1 MNLRRIKYALLRLS
15 PEEKVISVACV
26 VVLASAFMPWFS
38 ISLINGKSSSLTAF
52 DGSMGIIGFVVFLF
66 TALTL
71 GFVLA
76 NHLKIKLPSFG
87 YKKEQISLFF
97 LGESA
102 FLLLLTIAMY
112 TKESFEYS
120 NAEIRFGLYGA
131 LAGAIL
137 GTFAAFAQIQKR
149 QKKNVESF
157 FNHEEAE
164 VESVQEINLEA
175 EYPPIKSP
183 EPIAEE
189 TVQKPVEQGKFFYA
203 EEAGKTQESA
213 DEQIKAK
220 EEIVAVSRPEQAG
233 EDEMAENVE
242 VDEAQKDFFAREA
255 GIKVDMDSVKPV
267 KKSEPVSEV
276 KKKPVNESG
285 DFYDDL

>member
-1 MNLRRIKYALLRLS
+1 MNIRRIKYALLRLS
-15 PEEKVISVACV
+15 PEEKVISVACI
-26 VVLASAFMPWFS
+26 VVLAGTFMPWFS
-38 ISLINGKSSSLTAF
+38 VALLDGKSSTLTGF

-87 YKKEQISLFF
+87 YKKEQINLFF
-97 LGESA
+97 LGESS

-131 LAGAIL
+131 LAGAFL
-137 GTFAAFAQIQKR
+137 GTFAAFAQIQKQ

-157 FNHEEAE
+157 FNHEEVAE
-164 VESVQEINLEA
+164 ETPKEVPETKEMDLEA
-175 EYPPIKSP
+175 EYPPIKSSK
-183 EPIAEE
+183 PIAEE

-203 EEAGKTQESA
+203 EEAEEKTQE
-213 DEQIKAK
+213 I
-220 EEIVAVSRPEQAG
+220 
-233 EDEMAENVE
+233 EDEM
-242 VDEAQKDFFAREA
+242 VDEIKINETPKVDIPASQKDFFAREA

-267 KKSEPVSEV
+267 EKIEPVNEV
-276 KKKPVNESG
+276 KKEPVKEPVNESA